1 MLKITI
7 HNSTNAATLN
17 LEGRLAG
24 PWVEELERSWRAVK
38 DGSSDKPV
46 IVDLC
51 EVTFVDAEGRKF
63 LSSIYE
69 QGARLRTF
77 GCMAKGV
84 VDEIVQA
91 HGRRGSTGEVP
102 LARE

>member
-38 DGSSDKPV
+38 DDSAEKPV

-51 EVTFVDAEGRKF
+51 EVTFVDAEGRKL
-63 LSSIYE
+63 LSSMYE

-77 GCMAKGV
+77 GCMAKGIV
-84 VDEIVQA
+84 EEIVQA
-91 HGRRGSTGEVP
+91 HSQS
-102 LARE
+102 A

>member
-24 PWVEELERSWRAVK
+24 PWVEELGRTWRAVK
-38 DGSSDKPV
+38 DNSPEKPV

-51 EVTFVDAEGRKF
+51 EVTFVDAEGRKL
-63 LSSIYE
+63 LSSMYE

-77 GCMAKGV
+77 GCMAKGI

-91 HGRRGSTGEVP
+91 HSRSG
-102 LARE
+102 

>member
-24 PWVEELERSWRAVK
+24 PWVAELERSWRAVK
-38 DGSSDKPV
+38 DDSLEKPV

-51 EVTFVDAEGRKF
+51 EVTFVDAEGRKL
-63 LSSIYE
+63 LSSMYG

-84 VDEIVQA
+84 VEEIVQA
-91 HGRRGSTGEVP
+91 HGRSG
-102 LARE
+102 

>member
-7 HNSTNAATLN
+7 YNSTNAATLN

-38 DGSSDKPV
+38 DNSPEKPV

-51 EVTFVDAEGRKF
+51 EVTFVDAEGRKL
-63 LSSIYE
+63 LSSMYE
-69 QGARLRTF
+69 QGGRLRTF
-77 GCMAKGV
+77 GCMAKGI

-91 HGRRGSTGEVP
+91 HSRSG
-102 LARE
+102 

>member
-1 MLKITI
+1 MLKITV

-24 PWVEELERSWRAVK
+24 PWVDELERSWRAVR
-38 DGSSDKPV
+38 DDSPDKPV

-51 EVTFVDAEGRKF
+51 EVTFVDAEGRRL
-63 LSSIYE
+63 LSSMYE

-84 VDEIVQA
+84 VEEIVQA
-91 HGRRGSTGEVP
+91 HGRSG
-102 LARE
+102 